1 MPINGPADDVM
12 REEGPTVNV
21 STASYGVAGMAH
33 RTWTFHAITA
43 AHAAAAAAQRKR
55 RANAAPTIASV
66 DRSFI

>member
-1 MPINGPADDVM
+1 
-12 REEGPTVNV
+12 
-21 STASYGVAGMAH
+21 MAH